1 MDTHITVKQAQEL
14 KAIAG
19 EKIEQIV
26 KDFED
31 RTGLL
36 VDTINIIHQQAGERD
51 IKVEIG
57 VSLKNLYS

>member
-1 MDTHITVKQAQEL
+1 MDAHITVKQAQEL
-14 KAIAG
+14 KAATG
-19 EKIEQIV
+19 EKIEEIV
-26 KDFED
+26 KEFED

-36 VDTINIIHQQAGERD
+36 VDSINIIHQKGEGRN

>member
-1 MDTHITVKQAQEL
+1 MDAQITVKQAQEL
-14 KAIAG
+14 KVAAG
-19 EKIEQIV
+19 EKIEEIV
-26 KDFED
+26 RDFED

-36 VDTINIIHQQAGERD
+36 VDTINIIHQNIEGRN

>member
-1 MDTHITVKQAQEL
+1 MDIQITVKQAQEL
-14 KAIAG
+14 KAVAG
-19 EKIEQIV
+19 EKIEEIV

-36 VDTINIIHQQAGERD
+36 VDSINIIHQKAGARN

>member
-1 MDTHITVKQAQEL
+1 MDTQITVKQAQEL
-14 KAIAG
+14 KAKAG
-19 EKIEQIV
+19 EKIEGII

-36 VDTINIIHQQAGERD
+36 VDSINIIHQAAEERN

>member
-1 MDTHITVKQAQEL
+1 MDAQITVKQAQEL
-14 KAIAG
+14 KALAG
-19 EKIEQIV
+19 EKIEEIV
-26 KDFED
+26 KDFEE

-36 VDTINIIHQQAGERD
+36 VDSINIIHQKGEGRH